1 MANPPVIE
9 AQSHT
14 MNTLLLT
21 EGGSNQDN
29 NDSGTVT
36 RATMRKR
43 AIELAMND
51 GRSAL
56 EASKSDWEQA
66 KQELGGQD
74 GESMHG

>member
-1 MANPPVIE
+1 
-9 AQSHT
+9 

-21 EGGSNQDN
+21 EGGSNEDSN
-29 NDSGTVT
+29 NSGTVT
-36 RATMRKR
+36 RAAMRKR
-43 AIELAMND
+43 AIELAMSD

-74 GESMHG
+74 GDQMQG